1 MCRRRSSMTSRFR
14 EFFHI
19 FSQSP
24 DLSSSTSRSSSL
36 PHGGGTNSVCTGIE
50 QNPTVRLPENC
61 SYFPLDKPQKIR
73 YNKPKA
79 MTETSMQSRGVPE
92 SRYWWKPVRRSRR
105 KSFPSRTAK
114 PCLHRCR
121 RKVACTG
128 IRPLPR
134 RRIMCASGI
143 TEFFCPGHSR
153 AFFVFRTSR
162 KFYIQA
168 ICTKPNPFHYF
179 KVL

>member
-19 FSQSP
+19 FLQSPGLCSNTSQS
-24 DLSSSTSRSSSL
+24 LSL

-50 QNPTVRLPENC
+50 QNPTVQLPENC

-79 MTETSMQSRGVPE
+79 MTEPSMQSRGVPE

-114 PCLHRCR
+114 SF

-143 TEFFCPGHSR
+143 TESFCPGHSR
-153 AFFVFRTSR
+153 AFFVFSHFPQILYTSNLH
-162 KFYIQA
+162 KAKSISFI
-168 ICTKPNPFHYF
+168 
-179 KVL
+179 